1 MTSRT
6 QVLSRL
12 AFFGGVALTIS
23 GCAQPQPPSAAA
35 VSEAFTS
42 PQTGSSQGVNTHNSE
57 PMPSGMVM
65 KNNGLAPGTSMST
78 DPSSTPQT
86 GSQQGLN
93 THNSEPMPSG
103 MRMRNSGVSPGS
115 PMTFQPQPCAAN
127 GFKPGREHPQL
138 RADAKWHGDAEG
150 TRHILRLAASDQN

>member
-23 GCAQPQPPSAAA
+23 GCAQPRPPSAAA
-35 VSEAFTS
+35 TSEAFTS

-93 THNSEPMPSG
+93 THNSEPMPNG
-103 MRMRNSGVSPGS
+103 MRMKNSGVSPGR
-115 PMTFQPQPCAAN
+115 PMTSNPNRVPQTGSSQGVNTHNSEPM
-127 GFKPGREHPQL
+127 P
-138 RADAKWHGDAEG
+138 
-150 TRHILRLAASDQN
+150 SDTVMPKAPATY